1 MLISRTDRGYSR
13 SSRVRTLSIFFI
25 VLIVLFFALRS
36 FVQPLL
42 LGTVSWV
49 SNIFTNKTVTALQ
62 LENEELKNKLFLLQS
77 QSANASSTE
86 EMLKMG
92 VADFIRASV
101 IIKRMNSVYGSL
113 YINKG
118 SADGIQVDNVVF
130 AAGLH
135 PVGSVVGVDQKFSR
149 IELFTAS
156 NKKTGGVLRYSSSSE
171 EVIELQGDGAYGF
184 VATVPSN
191 SNVQNGDNVYFNQ
204 DPDFVLGEVVYVG
217 LNENENNKIVRVK
230 SFYSVTGTAFLY
242 IQK

>member
-13 SSRVRTLSIFFI
+13 SSRTRVLSIIFI

-42 LGTVSWV
+42 LSTVSWV
-49 SNIFTNKTVTALQ
+49 SGIFTSKTLTSLQ

-77 QSANASSTE
+77 QSMNASNTE
-86 EMLKMG
+86 EMLKIG

-118 SADGIQVDNVVF
+118 SADGVQVDSIVF

-149 IELFTAS
+149 VELFTAS
-156 NKKTGGVLRYSSSSE
+156 SKKIGGILRYSSSSE

-191 SNVQNGDNVYFNQ
+191 SGIKNGDYVYFNQ